1 MHHVSGPAPAGPTC
15 IRIRRLAARMACQ
28 ILDVEWMRREGS
40 WRAEGVRGM
49 NRRGMRVAAASVVF
63 AAALGAC
70 GSSSE
75 RSAPTTTAASES
87 DLCGFTR
94 KFAPAQLVHLLT
106 PSWGP
111 TSGENLAAKSLYLF
125 LPPASS
131 VPAAVASDY
140 RVVGSAIGAAR
151 TGGLGPL
158 QTPAVT
164 AALARL
170 QQWSDTTCTKP

>member
-1 MHHVSGPAPAGPTC
+1 MK
-15 IRIRRLAARMACQ
+15 
-28 ILDVEWMRREGS
+28 
-40 WRAEGVRGM
+40 
-49 NRRGMRVAAASVVF
+49 RRGMRVAAASVVF
-63 AAALGAC
+63 AVALGAC

-75 RSAPTTTAASES
+75 RSAPATTAASES

-94 KFAPAQLVHLLT
+94 KFAPAQLVSDFKKT
-106 PSWGP
+106 KG
-111 TSGENLAAKSLYLF
+111 GAVGVGMAAKLLYSY
-125 LPPASS
+125 LPPKSS

-151 TGGLGPL
+151 TGGLAPL